1 MSAINNALS
10 ELSKSQTVS
19 KVEIEKAQVPVVKRS
34 NALPWLIGG
43 FSLSLAVGGWAVS
56 QQPQVERQSITQVSV
71 SQSQSETP
79 LEPAVVS
86 PTSKI
91 VQASQPIYDAPV
103 VIQSSTE
110 QVVSKAAQATESVK
124 PLVTQQTVTKNQV
137 ITAPLPKLQEQD
149 VRPAPILVASAQ
161 PVQTS
166 SVTENVAEN
175 PLHSNAAEGSVVVEQ
190 VELTPTQLAEK
201 AQIRAKKSLDANDLA
216 GAISHYQDAL
226 RYTPRDSKVRQ
237 TLAALYYGKAEVRKS
252 VELLQKGISIDN
264 DDQNLRLALAKLLLK
279 EKQTSAALT
288 PLTYLPRNPSSEYLS
303 LRAALAQKSAQDPL
317 ALESYLKLVELEPD
331 NGRWWLG
338 LAIQQERAFELPQ
351 AKLSYQQA
359 IDKVGISSQSQQFIR
374 DRLALLNRLQEQPDA
389 N

>member
-19 KVEIEKAQVPVVKRS
+19 KVEIEKAQVQVIKRS

-56 QQPQVERQSITQVSV
+56 LQPQVERESIAQASALKV
-71 SQSQSETP
+71 QPEMA
-79 LEPAVVS
+79 LEPTVIS

-91 VQASQPIYDAPV
+91 VQASQSIYDAPV
-103 VIQSSTE
+103 VVQSATE
-110 QVVSKAAQATESVK
+110 QLVTPVAQAADSVET
-124 PLVTQQTVTKNQV
+124 PITQNQV
-137 ITAPLPKLQEQD
+137 IEAPLQNVKEQD
-149 VRPAPILVASAQ
+149 AISTPILVAQAQSSSAGEGV
-161 PVQTS
+161 PES
-166 SVTENVAEN
+166 SLLPSAV
-175 PLHSNAAEGSVVVEQ
+175 EGEVVVEQ

-201 AQIRAKKSLDANDLA
+201 AQTRARKALDANDLA

-264 DDQNLRLALAKLLLK
+264 EDQSLRLALAKLLLK
-279 EKQTSAALT
+279 EKQASAALT
-288 PLTYLPRNPSSEYLS
+288 PLAYLPRNPSSEYLS
-303 LRAALAQKSAQDPL
+303 LRAALAQKSAQDEL
-317 ALESYLKLVELEPD
+317 ALESYQQLVELEPE

-338 LAIQQERAFELPQ
+338 LAIQQERAFELEQ
-351 AKLSYQQA
+351 AKSAYHQA
-359 IDKVGISSQSQQFIR
+359 LNKVGISSQSQQFIR
-374 DRLALLNRLQEQPDA
+374 DRLALIEQLEEQPSA
-389 N
+389 S